1 MPNLIRY
8 LEHSEID
15 KERWDSFISSSVNG
29 IIYACSWYL
38 DCTAPGWD
46 ALILNDYEAV
56 MPLPKRKK
64 FGINYIFQPYL
75 TQQLGVFYHEKEIDI
90 SQFFSHIPKKIRHVS
105 LNLNEYNLVEE
116 NILKENKNFLL
127 DISLDYASIYKAY
140 TRNCKRNLKKA
151 QSAGFQKTREISAEE
166 FSNFIR
172 ENLEEKIPGKSH
184 TTFLTIA
191 ELVQIAFLKGKGE
204 LLGLTDSKGI
214 LHAAGF
220 FLKSNNRLIFS
231 VCASTK
237 YGKENQAM
245 YLLVDYQ
252 IKNNCGQYDYFDF
265 SGSNHPGIAYFNST
279 FGAVPTTYC
288 TVQLNRLP
296 SRINL
301 LYWLR
306 RASRCSG
313 S

>member
-8 LEHSEID
+8 LAHSEID
-15 KERWDSFISSSVNG
+15 KAKWDSFISLSVNG
-29 IIYACSWYL
+29 IIYAYSWYL
-38 DCTAPGWD
+38 DRTAPGWD
-46 ALILNDYEAV
+46 ALVLDDYEAV
-56 MPLPKRKK
+56 MPLPKRRK

-75 TQQLGVFYHEKEIDI
+75 TQQLGVFYGEKQVDI
-90 SQFFSHIPKKIRHVS
+90 SQFFSYIPKKFRHIT
-105 LNLNEYNLVEE
+105 LNLNEHNTVKE
-116 NILKENKNFLL
+116 NVLRENKNFLL
-127 DISLDYASIYKAY
+127 NISHSYNDIYKGY
-140 TRNCKRNLKKA
+140 HRNCKRNLKKA
-151 QSAGFQKTREISAEE
+151 QNAGFQKTREISAKE
-166 FSNFIR
+166 FSDFIR
-172 ENLEEKIPGKSH
+172 ENLEEKIPGEAH
-184 TTFLTIA
+184 TTFQTIA
-191 ELVQIAFLKGKGE
+191 ELVQIAFVKGKGE

-220 FLKSNNRLIFS
+220 FLKSKSRLIFS

-279 FGAVPTTYC
+279 FGAIPATYC

-306 RASRCSG
+306 RVTRCSG